1 MAVYDLEEQEQIS
14 QLKAW
19 WERWGTLITAL
30 VIAFAVVTVS
40 WRFYG
45 WYQNHQSTQAAQLY
59 FAFTQSAVS
68 GQDMAAVRKQAAELR
83 SQFPKSHYA
92 VMAALD
98 TARVLSEEGE
108 YAQAVEELGWVE
120 AHARDA
126 VLRDLARLR
135 QAVALTQQK
144 DFDGARNKLQP
155 VPAEPM
161 LAARF
166 HDAQGDVFAAEQKPQ
181 EAREAWQS
189 ALDLL
194 AANGVTGQDPR
205 QTFIRLKL
213 DSISGS

>member
-1 MAVYDLEEQEQIS
+1 MAIYDLEEQEQIS

-30 VIAFAVVTVS
+30 AIAFAVVTVS

-45 WYQNHQSTQAAQLY
+45 WYQTRQSTQAAELY
-59 FAFTQSAVS
+59 FAFTQNAVS
-68 GQDMAAVRKQAAELR
+68 GQDLAAVRKEAAALR
-83 SQFPKSHYA
+83 AQFPKSHYA

-98 TARVLSEEGE
+98 AARILFEEGE
-108 YAQAVEELGWVE
+108 FAQAGEELGWV
-120 AHARDA
+120 HTNARDA
-126 VLRDLARLR
+126 ALRDLARLR
-135 QAVALTQQK
+135 LAVVLTQQK
-144 DFDGARNKLQP
+144 DYAGARAKLQP
-155 VPAEPM
+155 LPAEPM

-181 EAREAWQS
+181 EARQAWQA
-189 ALDLL
+189 ALDAL

>member
-30 VIAFAVVTVS
+30 AIAFAVVTVS

-45 WYQNHQSTQAAQLY
+45 WYQNHRSTQAAQLY
-59 FAFTQSAVS
+59 FAFAQNAVT
-68 GQDMAAVRKQAAELR
+68 GQDMAAMRKEAAELR
-83 SQFPKSHYA
+83 TQFPKSHYA

-98 TARVLSEEGE
+98 AARVLFEEGE
-108 YAQAVEELGWVE
+108 FAQAGEELGWVQ
-120 AHARDA
+120 ANARDGA
-126 VLRDLARLR
+126 LRDLARLR
-135 QAVALTQQK
+135 HAVVLAQQK
-144 DFDGARNKLQP
+144 DFDGAHKQLQP

-166 HDAQGDVFAAEQKPQ
+166 NDTLGDVFAAEEKPQ
-181 EAREAWQS
+181 QAREAWQN

-194 AANGVTGQDPR
+194 AANGVGAQDPR
-205 QTFIRLKL
+205 QSFIRLKL

>member
-30 VIAFAVVTVS
+30 AIAFAVVTVS
-40 WRFYG
+40 WRVYG
-45 WYQNHQSTQAAQLY
+45 WYQNRQSMQAAQLY
-59 FAFTQSAVS
+59 FAFTQNAVT
-68 GQDMAAVRKQAAELR
+68 GQDMAAVRKEAAELR

-98 TARVLSEEGE
+98 AARVLFEEGE
-108 YAQAVEELGWVE
+108 FAQAGEELDWVE
-120 AHARDA
+120 GHARDTA
-126 VLRDLARLR
+126 LRDLARLR
-135 QAVALTQQK
+135 LAVVLTQQK
-144 DFDGARNKLQP
+144 DFAGALKKLQP

-166 HDAQGDVFAAEQKPQ
+166 HDVQGDVFAAEAKPQ
-181 EAREAWQS
+181 QAREAWQS

-205 QTFIRLKL
+205 LLFLRLKL

>member
-1 MAVYDLEEQEQIS
+1 MNLSDF
-14 QLKAW
+14 
-19 WERWGTLITAL
+19 AL
-30 VIAFAVVTVS
+30 
-40 WRFYG
+40 
-45 WYQNHQSTQAAQLY
+45 AQRRV
-59 FAFTQSAVS
+59 FQHPHP
-68 GQDMAAVRKQAAELR
+68 
-83 SQFPKSHYA
+83 FPVK
-92 VMAALD
+92 D
-98 TARVLSEEGE
+98 
-108 YAQAVEELGWVE
+108 
-120 AHARDA
+120 
-126 VLRDLARLR
+126 RLR

-213 DSISGS
+213 ESISGS